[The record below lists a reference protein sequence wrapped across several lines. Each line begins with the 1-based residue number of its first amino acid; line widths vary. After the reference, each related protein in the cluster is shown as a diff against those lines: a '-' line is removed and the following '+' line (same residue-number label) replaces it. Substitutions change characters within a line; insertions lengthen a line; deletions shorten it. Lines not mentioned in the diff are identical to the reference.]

1 MPLPAPWE
9 KGGHVSGSL
18 GLMHC
23 SQPTSQTPS
32 QRQQHLKPMELGVSP
47 YACSLHHFPCQD
59 VLKMWVQ
66 QQLACSGIIRIW
78 HKHGD
83 MWYISILS
91 EKKKSISSFATYRRK
106 CMDLYFNTIN
116 SKHPGNPKFPLI
128 HTCYYMMGDK
138 GPHSEG
144 LTHQS
149 MTLHIHL
156 VWLCSRWLL
165 TQALILTSWRAS
177 PKLEETHRKGDF
189 QRLISGSCIT
199 PGWAPPY
206 PQVAED

>member
-91 EKKKSISSFATYRRK
+91 EKKNLFHHLPPTEESAWISTSILLTQSIQEIRNSLWFTHAITWWEIKALTQRDWHTNPWLSTSISSGYA
-106 CMDLYFNTIN
+106 
-116 SKHPGNPKFPLI
+116 
-128 HTCYYMMGDK
+128 
-138 GPHSEG
+138 
-144 LTHQS
+144 
-149 MTLHIHL
+149 
-156 VWLCSRWLL
+156 
-165 TQALILTSWRAS
+165 
-177 PKLEETHRKGDF
+177 
-189 QRLISGSCIT
+189 
-199 PGWAPPY
+199 
-206 PQVAED
+206 VADSSHKP